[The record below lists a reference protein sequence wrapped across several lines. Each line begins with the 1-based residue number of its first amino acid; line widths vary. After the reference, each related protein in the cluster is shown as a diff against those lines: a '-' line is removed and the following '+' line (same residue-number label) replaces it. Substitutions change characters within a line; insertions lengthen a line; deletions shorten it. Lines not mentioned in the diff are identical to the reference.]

1 MNKILLFACFLFKF
15 GCKIRQNHN
24 EIRGA
29 HTQEITNMASTRT
42 RGASGRRGRLSLAD
56 AIDSILKDEDSEV
69 DVSGMLLCD
78 YF

>member
-1 MNKILLFACFLFKF
+1 MKF
-15 GCKIRQNHN
+15 EEHIP
-24 EIRGA
+24 
-29 HTQEITNMASTRT
+29 QEIMNMASTRT